1 MIWSY
6 VDVEVMAVLQTL
18 EQDWEITYD
27 DGSDMGEEISH
38 IRVNEVKQQYT
49 LE

>member
-1 MIWSY
+1 
-6 VDVEVMAVLQTL
+6 MAVKVSVLIEWLQTL

-27 DGSDMGEEISH
+27 DGSDMGEEINH

-49 LE
+49 IE